1 MRGETVWL
9 CLMRCVRVTGA
20 NLPGQGAPAFLQNKQ
35 NPARSSSTTQLLGRR
50 QAPQSDA

>member
-1 MRGETVWL
+1 MRDKTVWL

-20 NLPGQGAPAFLQNKQ
+20 NLPRQGAPVFFQNKQ
-35 NPARSSSTTQLLGRR
+35 NPARSSSATQLLGRR